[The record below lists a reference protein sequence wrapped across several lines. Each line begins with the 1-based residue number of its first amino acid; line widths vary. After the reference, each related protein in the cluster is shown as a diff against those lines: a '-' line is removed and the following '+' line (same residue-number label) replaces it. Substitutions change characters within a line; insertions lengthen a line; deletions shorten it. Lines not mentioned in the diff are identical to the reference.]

1 MATLDIINENIQMA
15 LIDLEESNKARILAF
30 EKWSALWKAK
40 NFEEANLA
48 ASEYEKISN
57 NFDQQL
63 KEFSKELAR
72 GEEEMAFNE
81 ISAKMKTS
89 LNFR

>member
-1 MATLDIINENIQMA
+1 MATVDVINRNIQFL
-15 LIDLEESNKARILAF
+15 LIDLEKSNKARILAF
-30 EKWSALWKAK
+30 EKWSDLWKAK
-40 NFEEANLA
+40 NFEEANTA
-48 ASEYEKISN
+48 ALEYEIISN

>member
-63 KEFSKELAR
+63 QEFKKELSR
-72 GEEEMAFNE
+72 GEEEMAFRE
-81 ISAKMKTS
+81 LTTKMKAN
-89 LNFR
+89 LHFR